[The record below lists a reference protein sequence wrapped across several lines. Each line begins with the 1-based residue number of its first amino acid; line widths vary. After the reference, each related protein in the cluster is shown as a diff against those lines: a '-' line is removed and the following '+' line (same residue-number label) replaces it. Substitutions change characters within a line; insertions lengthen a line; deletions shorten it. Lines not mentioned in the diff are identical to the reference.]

1 MASVRITHRFNLGA
15 VVAMGQAN
23 WRIYRD
29 TQRRGI
35 RVQGAIR
42 RCVRVDTGRL
52 RSSYAMTGPV
62 FRAGVAGVRV
72 GSNLEYAIYQNNGTR
87 WITGDHCL
95 EQSLSAARY

>member
-1 MASVRITHRFNLGA
+1 MAQVRVTHRYNPGA
-15 VVAMGQAN
+15 VVAMGQADG
-23 WRIYRD
+23 RIYRD
-29 TQRRGI
+29 IQRRGI

-62 FRAGVAGVRV
+62 YRAGAAGVRV

-95 EQSLSAARY
+95 EQSLAAARY